1 MTQTST
7 DPTDRELA
15 GRVLALGDEGAFRAL
30 YRRHSPRAYA
40 MALRSLDG
48 SADAADDVLQE
59 AWLRAVRALDDF
71 EWRSAFGSWLC
82 AIVLNCA
89 REQRRSAARRR
100 ERELPALEAPGAGAS
115 GTHRVPALAPGPRG
129 PIATVGERIDLE
141 RALAGLPEGYR
152 TVLTLHD
159 IEGYTHAEIG
169 ERLGI
174 APGTSKSQLHQARR
188 AMRRL
193 LSPPGEEAE

>member
-15 GRVLALGDEGAFRAL
+15 RRVLALGDEGAFRAL

-59 AWLRAVRALDDF
+59 AWLRAVRALDGF

-100 ERELPALEAPGAGAS
+100 KRELPAVEAPEAS
-115 GTHRVPALAPGPRG
+115 GTHRVLALAPGPRG
-129 PIATVGERIDLE
+129 PVGTVGERIDLE
-141 RALAGLPEGYR
+141 RALAELPEGYR

-193 LSPPGEEAE
+193 LSPPGDEAK

>member
-1 MTQTST
+1 MRQTST

-15 GRVLALGDEGAFRAL
+15 RRVLALGDESAFRAL

-59 AWLRAVRALDDF
+59 AWLRAVRALDTF

-82 AIVLNCA
+82 SIVLNCA

-100 ERELPALEAPGAGAS
+100 KRELPALEAPGAGAS
-115 GTHRVPALAPGPRG
+115 ETHGVLAIAPGPRG
-129 PIATVGERIDLE
+129 PVGTVGERIDLN
-141 RALAGLPEGYR
+141 RALAELPEGYR

-169 ERLGI
+169 EMLGI
-174 APGTSKSQLHQARR
+174 AAGTSKSQLHQARR

-193 LSPPGEEAE
+193 LSPRGEESQ

>member
-1 MTQTST
+1 MSQTST
-7 DPTDRELA
+7 HPTDRELA
-15 GRVLALGDEGAFRAL
+15 GRVLTEGDEGAFRAL

-48 SADAADDVLQE
+48 ASDAADDVLQE
-59 AWLRAVRALDDF
+59 AWLRAVRSLHGF

-82 AIVLNCA
+82 SIVLNCA
-89 REQRRSAARRR
+89 REQRRRLGRRSR
-100 ERELPALEAPGAGAS
+100 RELPAPRTSNDASWVEAALEAAPAPATAVATAGD
-115 GTHRVPALAPGPRG
+115 
-129 PIATVGERIDLE
+129 RIDLQ
-141 RALAGLPEGYR
+141 RALAELPDGYR

-159 IEGYTHAEIG
+159 VEGYTHAEIWAM
-169 ERLGI
+169 LGI

-193 LSPPGEEAE
+193 LSPRGKERS